1 VATGTRPPH
10 AYNAHEP
17 TLSNYAP
24 TDIDAVRKNLSLNV
38 PDENWYMDT
47 GATSH
52 MTASQGTLSTYS
64 NFSINKNIVVG
75 SGQEIPIRGYGQT

>member
-1 VATGTRPPH
+1 
-10 AYNAHEP
+10 
-17 TLSNYAP
+17 
-24 TDIDAVRKNLSLNV
+24 VRKNLSLNV